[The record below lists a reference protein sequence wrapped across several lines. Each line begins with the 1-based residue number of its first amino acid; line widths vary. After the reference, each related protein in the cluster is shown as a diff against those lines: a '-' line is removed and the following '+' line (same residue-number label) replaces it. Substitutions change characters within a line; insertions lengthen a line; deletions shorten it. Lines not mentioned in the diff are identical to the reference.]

1 MAVMEAGFS
10 AVAGGVDRL
19 GVDLGDG
26 SGVGK
31 GRVGVAGRK
40 VVKECAEREVLRD
53 EIGDQEVA
61 KRLWEFSERQIEKRE
76 KEAAVRRAVE
86 KKERERAEKE
96 KETANQMKEKKTKK
110 SGKKKNQ

>member
-26 SGVGK
+26 SGAGK
-31 GRVGVAGRK
+31 WRVGVAGRK
-40 VVKECAEREVLRD
+40 VVKECAEREVLRG
-53 EIGDQEVA
+53 EVGDQEVA
-61 KRLWEFSERQIEKRE
+61 RRLWEFSEKQIERRE

-86 KKERERAEKE
+86 KKESERAEKE
-96 KETANQMKEKKTKK
+96 KEKKTKK